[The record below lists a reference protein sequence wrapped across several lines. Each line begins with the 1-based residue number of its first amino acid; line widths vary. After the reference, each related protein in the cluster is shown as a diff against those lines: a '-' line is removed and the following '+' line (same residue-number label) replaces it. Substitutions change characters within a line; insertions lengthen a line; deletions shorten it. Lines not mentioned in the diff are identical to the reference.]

1 MTEIRLNKYIAEKG
15 YCSRRKADELI
26 GLGYVEVNGKT
37 IEEFGIKVSDEDIV
51 KVEGHVLKESN
62 RTNGEKIYIALNKP
76 VGYIS
81 STSSNQG
88 KCITDLIPKKLGRL
102 FPIGRLDK
110 NSEGLMILTN
120 DGELTNILTHP
131 KYNHEKEYEVVIDG
145 EFSTEQIKKLE
156 TGFEVDGQFMK
167 VKSVKV
173 LYNLDMLTY
182 QFILTEGKKRQIR
195 VMLRHLGG
203 EALNLKRVRIG
214 ELKLEDL
221 PTGKWKEI
229 KKHQIII

>member
-1 MTEIRLNKYIAEKG
+1 MEKIRINKYIASKG

-26 GLGYVEVNGKT
+26 SLGKVEVNGEMTK
-37 IEEFGIKVSDEDIV
+37 EFGIKVNDEDVI
-51 KVEGHVLKESN
+51 KIEGHVLKESN
-62 RTNGEKIYIALNKP
+62 RSNGEKVYIALNKP

-88 KCITDLIPKKLGRL
+88 ECITDLIPKKLGRL

-131 KYNHEKEYEVVIDG
+131 KYNHEKEYEVVVDV
-145 EFSTEQIKKLE
+145 ELSKEQIEMLE
-156 TGFEVDGQFMK
+156 AGFEVDGQFMK
-167 VKSVKV
+167 IDSIKV
-173 LYNLDMLTY
+173 LYDLDMLTY

-195 VMLRHLGG
+195 VMLRYLGG
-203 EALNLKRVRIG
+203 EVVKLKRVRIG
-214 ELKLEDL
+214 NFKLGDL
-221 PTGKWKEI
+221 SIGKWKI
-229 KKHQIII
+229 VGKGSII